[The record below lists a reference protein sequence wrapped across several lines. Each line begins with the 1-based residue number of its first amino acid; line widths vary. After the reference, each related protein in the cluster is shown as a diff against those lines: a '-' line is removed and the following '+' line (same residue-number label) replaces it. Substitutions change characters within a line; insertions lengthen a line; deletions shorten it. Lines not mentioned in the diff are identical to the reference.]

1 MSSRGR
7 QRSANTGS
15 ASNSP
20 LNKSVGRLVGST
32 RSTSGSPSSRT
43 RSGPTAPTGR
53 GTRSVKDL
61 KAPTPNKQT
70 NKKPTAVKKQI
81 SVTTPKSSPR
91 STSNS
96 AATASAPATP
106 VAPST
111 PALAPAGAPI
121 SAKRRSSAEER
132 RRKTSRARPK
142 FQDNPPAP
150 EIVEIVSQRK
160 QLAEKA
166 KQESATSPDGQTKSD
181 RLKAALQAA
190 ALMKEK
196 AEAEA
201 REAEAQE
208 ETEETEEEID
218 DVEEDEVKKFKFY
231 KCLAH
236 FILVTLFFCILVP
249 LVA

>member
-81 SVTTPKSSPR
+81 SVTTTPKSSPR

-106 VAPST
+106 VAPSA

-201 REAEAQE
+201 REAETEPQE

-218 DVEEDEVKKFKFY
+218 DVEEDEVKKFKFH
-231 KCLAH
+231 KNGVL
-236 FILVTLFFCILVP
+236 LPKLF
-249 LVA
+249 

>member
-61 KAPTPNKQT
+61 KAPTTNKQTPTPNKQT

-106 VAPST
+106 VAPT
-111 PALAPAGAPI
+111 PPALAPAGAPI
-121 SAKRRSSAEER
+121 TAKRRSSAEER

-201 REAEAQE
+201 REAETEAQE

-218 DVEEDEVKKFKFY
+218 DVEEDVVKKFRFY
-231 KCLAH
+231 KN
-236 FILVTLFFCILVP
+236 
-249 LVA
+249 